1 MSNATIIFLL
11 TICIVILVCII
22 VYQQFVFHNG
32 TKAKIH
38 EISSKLKELLD
49 TGSDEKVTVFTDNR
63 ALIELATQINRM
75 LEDRQKVKVEYRR
88 TEMASKKMLSNISHD
103 IKTPMTVILG
113 YLEIMRLNG
122 TQSNEMLQKIEST
135 ARRVMGLITQF
146 FTLAKL
152 EAGDIDMPLERLNAN
167 EACREN
173 ILDFYEL
180 LSQKDF
186 QVELDIPD
194 QALYANANK
203 DALQRIMFNLISN
216 AIRYGGDG
224 KYLGM
229 FLRADQAH
237 IYIDIVDRGRGIEK
251 EFAAS
256 VFDRLFTME
265 DSRNSA
271 MQGNGLGLTIA
282 KNLALQ
288 LGGDITLESHPHQK
302 TVFTIT
308 LKKMAYKNIGHFF
321 KKEICKN
328 YSRVLKI
335 ELSIMSVER
344 RAKQCH
350 LFYKQTGLLKRSV
363 VRHLSLMLIFISPKG
378 KFMVFSV
385 LTELVKPR

>member
-224 KYLGM
+224 KYLGIAKFCVLTFYLFM
-229 FLRADQAH
+229 EMVVFLVVFVIAGAVATQTM
-237 IYIDIVDRGRGIEK
+237 GITETLPILYLLK
-251 EFAAS
+251 WC
-256 VFDRLFTME
+256 
-265 DSRNSA
+265 
-271 MQGNGLGLTIA
+271 LGLFLTMLPCIA
-282 KNLALQ
+282 AMWAITVLFEKPLLSVGLNLLFVIPGVLVANTPLWIVYPYCYSGYLVSCSLHDFTAETSDAAFSMFPFLPCAIVVFGLFFALAVTQ
-288 LGGDITLESHPHQK
+288 FG
-302 TVFTIT
+302 
-308 LKKMAYKNIGHFF
+308 
-321 KKEICKN
+321 KKEM
-328 YSRVLKI
+328 R
-335 ELSIMSVER
+335 
-344 RAKQCH
+344 
-350 LFYKQTGLLKRSV
+350 
-363 VRHLSLMLIFISPKG
+363 
-378 KFMVFSV
+378 
-385 LTELVKPR
+385 

>member
-38 EISSKLKELLD
+38 EISSKLEELLD
-49 TGSDEKVTVFTDNR
+49 TGSDEKVTVFTDNK

-122 TQSNEMLQKIEST
+122 AQSNEMLQKIEST
-135 ARRVMGLITQF
+135 AHRVMGLITQF

-152 EAGDIDMPLERLNAN
+152 EAGDTDMPLERLNVN

-180 LSQKDF
+180 LSQKNF
-186 QVELDIPD
+186 EVEINIPD
-194 QALYANANK
+194 HVLYANANK

-282 KNLALQ
+282 KKLALQ
-288 LGGDITLESHPHQK
+288 LGGDITLESQPHQK
-302 TVFTIT
+302 TVFTIM
-308 LKKMAYKNIGHFF
+308 LKKMAY
-321 KKEICKN
+321 
-328 YSRVLKI
+328 
-335 ELSIMSVER
+335 
-344 RAKQCH
+344 
-350 LFYKQTGLLKRSV
+350 
-363 VRHLSLMLIFISPKG
+363 
-378 KFMVFSV
+378 
-385 LTELVKPR
+385 